1 MFIFLDTE
9 TTGAEEKDRLCQI
22 AYKTENGDI
31 VNELFKPPLPI
42 AIDSMCVHHITNEMV
57 ENKPAFK
64 DSEYHRKL
72 VDLLN
77 ADTNILVA
85 HNAKFDV
92 DMLLKEG
99 VQPQRVICSLKLAR
113 HLDPNGVIPR
123 YSLQYL
129 RYFLGIQIE
138 ATAHDALGDILVLEK
153 LFERLFFRMS
163 KDIGPKAVE
172 DKMLEISS
180 KPVLL
185 SRMYFGKHKGERFR
199 DIPKDY
205 LQWLS
210 GQDDLDEDL
219 KFTIRHY
226 LGLPIQSV
234 G

>member
-9 TTGAEEKDRLCQI
+9 TTGTQHEDRICQL
-22 AYKTENGDI
+22 AYKTESSTI

-42 AIDSMCVHHITNEMV
+42 SIDSMCVHHITNEMV
-57 ENKPAFK
+57 ADKSAFK
-64 DSEYHRKL
+64 GSKDHRKL

-77 ADTNILVA
+77 DDKNILVA

-92 DMLLKEG
+92 DMLEKEG
-99 VQPQRVICSLKLAR
+99 IYPKKVICTLKLAR
-113 HLDPNGVIPR
+113 HLDPEGKIPR

-129 RYFLGIQIE
+129 RYFLGIIVE
-138 ATAHDALGDILVLEK
+138 ANAHDALGDILVLEK
-153 LFERLFFRMS
+153 LFERLFVKMS
-163 KDIGPKAVE
+163 KDIGPGAVE
-172 DKMLEISS
+172 NRMMDISS

-185 SRMYFGKHKGERFR
+185 SRMYFGKHKGELFR

-219 KFTIRHY
+219 RFTVGDY
-226 LGLPIQSV
+226 LKK
-234 G
+234 

>member
-9 TTGAEEKDRLCQI
+9 TTGTAEKDRLCQL
-22 AYKTENGDI
+22 AYKTETGTI

-42 AIDSMCVHHITNEMV
+42 AIDAMCVHHITNKMV
-57 ENKPAFK
+57 ENKPTFK
-64 DSEYHRKL
+64 DSKDHRKL

-77 ADTNILVA
+77 DDKNILVA

-92 DMLLKEG
+92 DMLVKEG
-99 VQPQRVICSLKLAR
+99 INPRKVICTLKLAR
-113 HLDPNGVIPR
+113 HLDPDGKIPR

-153 LFERLFFRMS
+153 LFERLFARMS
-163 KDIGPKAVE
+163 KDIGPAAVE
-172 DKMLEISS
+172 NKMMEITS

-199 DIPKDY
+199 DIPQDY
-205 LQWLS
+205 LKWLS
-210 GQDDLDEDL
+210 GTELDEDMR
-219 KFTIRHY
+219 FTVGHY
-226 LGLPIQSV
+226 LNE
-234 G
+234 

>member
-42 AIDSMCVHHITNEMV
+42 AIDAMCVHHITNKMV
-57 ENKPAFK
+57 EIKPAFK

-226 LGLPIQSV
+226 LG
-234 G
+234 

>member
-9 TTGAEEKDRLCQI
+9 TTGAAEKDRLCQL
-22 AYKTENGDI
+22 AYKLETGEI

-42 AIDSMCVHHITNEMV
+42 AIDAMCVHHITNEMV

-64 DSEYHRKL
+64 ETPDHRKL

-77 ADTNILVA
+77 DDKNILVA

-92 DMLLKEG
+92 NMLEKEG
-99 VQPQRVICSLKLAR
+99 IHPKRVICTLKLAR

-153 LFERLFFRMS
+153 LFERLFVKMS
-163 KDIGPKAVE
+163 KSIGPAAVE
-172 DKMLEISS
+172 NRMMDISS

-185 SRMYFGKHKGERFR
+185 ARMYFGKHKGQFFR
-199 DIPKDY
+199 DIPQDY
-205 LQWLS
+205 LRWLS
-210 GQDDLDEDL
+210 GKDDLDEDL
-219 KFTIRHY
+219 MFTVGHY
-226 LGLPIQSV
+226 LK
-234 G
+234 

>member
-9 TTGAEEKDRLCQI
+9 TTGTEEKDRLCQL
-22 AYKTENGDI
+22 AYKTEDGDI

-42 AIDSMCVHHITNEMV
+42 SIDSMCVHHITNEMV
-57 ENKPAFK
+57 EDKPAFK
-64 DSEYHRKL
+64 DSKDHQKL

-77 ADTNILVA
+77 DDKNILVA

-92 DMLLKEG
+92 DMLEREG
-99 VQPQRVICSLKLAR
+99 VHPKRVICTLKLAR

-163 KDIGPKAVE
+163 KDIGPKVVE

-185 SRMYFGKHKGERFR
+185 TRMFFGKHKGKFFR
-199 DIPKDY
+199 EIPKDY
-205 LQWLS
+205 MQWLS
-210 GQDDLDEDL
+210 GQDDLDEDMRFTVEYYL
-219 KFTIRHY
+219 K
-226 LGLPIQSV
+226 
-234 G
+234 